1 MTDAQIA
8 LARAVVAWSPWEWS
22 AGMRAIDKDGH
33 RWRILANVGGPGHHA
48 QGEGH
53 SGYTSGWETI
63 ADLLGAVP
71 DLTDPPTVGAM
82 LALFRRVKDLPSAY
96 VMPAYSGIEDCD
108 LWRVTVPRWQPRKR
122 FPTEGE
128 AIAYAL
134 LECP

>member
-1 MTDAQIA
+1 MTDAQST
-8 LARAVVAWSPWEWS
+8 LARAVVTWARWEWS
-22 AGMRAIDKDGH
+22 AGMRAIDSGGH
-33 RWRILANVGGPGHHA
+33 RWRILANVGGHGHHA

-53 SGYTSGWETI
+53 AGYTSGWETI

-82 LALFRRVKDLPSAY
+82 LALFRRVKDLPLAH
-96 VMPAYSGIEDCD
+96 VMPYDSESEG
-108 LWRVTVPRWQPRKR
+108 PRWRMTSHR
-122 FPTEGE
+122 WHAHRAHATEGE